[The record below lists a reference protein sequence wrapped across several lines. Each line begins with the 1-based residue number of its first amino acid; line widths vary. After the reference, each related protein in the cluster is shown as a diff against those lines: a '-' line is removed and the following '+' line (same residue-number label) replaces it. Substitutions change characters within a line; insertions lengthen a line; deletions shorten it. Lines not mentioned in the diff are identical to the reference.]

1 MMKNTAV
8 WFIFFIVLCKT
19 YKPWK
24 VRYISLLMYRMNTF
38 ARIILNQNPRFI
50 DDSIKHGDLTSLLKY
65 SLIMQLT
72 NPWYAQQPG
81 WKFRSIQTILVKNPF
96 ISIKARN
103 DVLEFFS
110 SAQRFYHSLRLFA
123 CIVKRKQ
130 CKKFECDMDLL
141 MNPLNETRP
150 SHRITIYE
158 NSTAYEFKLGDLET
172 LANKR
177 LSHSP
182 SFFADPQP
190 LTNPYTNLPFSL
202 PNLYRIYFKIRET
215 CLSFPILLHRLFL
228 CGFDLDTFMATSE
241 VEIREF
247 AIKDFCRNASEKQ
260 KHRKLSAMLYLNRRL
275 AGHDSRILS
284 SKNTIDK
291 VKHLLPHYLTY
302 RYSLNPTLKFRA
314 ERYIANELHYLTL
327 DGPAIENPFENLV
340 PEIRRRVRRR
350 LQADF
355 HTSSSEE
362 GFNDRNSPQL
372 VVESIEHA
380 ERENDPIDEDDP
392 EEEEIIAFDDN
403 PDSEVSESEYDSDL

>member
-1 MMKNTAV
+1 
-8 WFIFFIVLCKT
+8 
-19 YKPWK
+19 
-24 VRYISLLMYRMNTF
+24 MNTF

-50 DDSIKHGDLTSLLKY
+50 DDSINRGDLTSLLKY

-81 WKFRSIQTILVKNPF
+81 WKFQSIRTVLVKNPF
-96 ISIKARN
+96 ITVKARN
-103 DVLEFFS
+103 EALEFFS
-110 SAQRFYHSLRLFA
+110 SAQRFYNGLISFV

-130 CKKFECDMDLL
+130 ARKFECEMDLL
-141 MNPLNETRP
+141 MNPLSETRP
-150 SHRITIYE
+150 SHRMTIYE

-215 CLSFPILLHRLFL
+215 SITFPVLLHRLFL
-228 CGFDLDTFMATSE
+228 CGFDLDSFMATSE

-247 AIKDFCRNASEKQ
+247 AIKDFCRNATDKQ

-275 AGHDSRILS
+275 AGHDSHVLG
-284 SKNTIDK
+284 SKSTIDK
-291 VKHLLPHYLTY
+291 VKHLLPHYLVY

-314 ERYIANELHYLTL
+314 ERYIASELYYLTL
-327 DGPAIENPFENLV
+327 DGPEPDNPFENVV
-340 PEIRRRVRRR
+340 PETRRRVRRR

-355 HTSSSEE
+355 HTSSSDE
-362 GFNDRNSPQL
+362 GSNGNDSPQL
-372 VVESIEHA
+372 VLESVEFTARDDDSVDEH
-380 ERENDPIDEDDP
+380 DPD
-392 EEEEIIAFDDN
+392 EEEIIAFDDE
-403 PDSEVSESEYDSDL
+403 PDSEVSENESDSEL

>member
-1 MMKNTAV
+1 
-8 WFIFFIVLCKT
+8 
-19 YKPWK
+19 
-24 VRYISLLMYRMNTF
+24 MNTF

-50 DDSIKHGDLTSLLKY
+50 DDSIKRGDLTSLLKY

-72 NPWYAQQPG
+72 NPWYAQESG
-81 WKFRSIQTILVKNPF
+81 WKFQSIRTVLVKNPF
-96 ISIKARN
+96 ISIQARN
-103 DVLEFFS
+103 EVLEFFS
-110 SAQRFYHSLRLFA
+110 SAQRFYHGLRSFA

-130 CKKFECDMDLL
+130 ARKFECDTDLL

-215 CLSFPILLHRLFL
+215 SLSFPVLLHRLFL

-247 AIKDFCRNASEKQ
+247 AIKDFCRNATDKQ

-275 AGHDSRILS
+275 AGHDSRVLG
-284 SKNTIDK
+284 SKKTIDK
-291 VKHLLPHYLTY
+291 VRHLLPHYLTY

-314 ERYIANELHYLTL
+314 ERYIANELHYLIL
-327 DGPAIENPFENLV
+327 DGPTPENPFENQAS
-340 PEIRRRVRRR
+340 ETRRRVRRR

-362 GFNDRNSPQL
+362 GSNGGDSPQL
-372 VVESIEHA
+372 VVESVEHA
-380 ERENDPIDEDDP
+380 ARENDSIDEEDP
-392 EEEEIIAFDDN
+392 EEEEIIAFDDE
-403 PDSEVSESEYDSDL
+403 PDSEVSENESDHDL